1 MTFVMTPDSEKRS
14 ILVVDDNPLNREL
27 IAAAV
32 ASASCRCV
40 EAENG
45 KEALAKA
52 KTEVFSLIFMD
63 LLMPG
68 MDGFETVRHIRAMGI
83 ETPIVALSALSMKQ
97 DQERAL
103 AMGCNAFVPK
113 PIDLAQLRDIIEKY
127 VKREQQGQPSKSTPA
142 LQSVSRPSFDF
153 SPYRLLVVE
162 EDRERSE
169 EHVRTMAA
177 FGFSVRQV
185 ANCNEALDLLHA
197 DPASLDII
205 VSNLYTT
212 GIDALGMLAMVRRQY
227 PRVLVFIFTEHYD
240 PDMYQ
245 LAMQQGADGIF
256 PAALLDGPAI
266 GMIESALYR
275 RQQPEMTTT
284 SLSDQL
290 RQAQAQLIS
299 YGCEPPCHA
308 CCLAIK
314 SLHEAGGDIVR
325 CRKFNNSGRCG
336 FVLADI
342 AGHDLAS
349 LYMSAVFLGILTSCW
364 DACQKPANLLQVI
377 NGEFNKLGYPKS
389 HVCVTA
395 MLWDGM
401 RRMLH
406 IATAGNPGALLYE
419 RTTGGEFSCREIVGG
434 GMCLGLLKTNDL
446 IGSAMMVCPSES
458 YLFLFSDGIE
468 KETVQ
473 KAIAADPA
481 LLNKHRASGM
491 CSPILLHARP
501 GQQDDMALL
510 SFYIPQPEPQQHP
523 CYSFLTGYDG
533 IDRACRWAS
542 EVLAAGKVPRGKDF
556 DFILLALREA
566 LLNAV
571 EHGNRR
577 SSEAFV
583 DIVIHSAPDL
593 LVIEVSDEGA
603 GFDLER
609 CLAADSVDGQIGKR
623 GVPAM
628 RKIADVITVEGG
640 TVSMTFSGQ

>member
-1 MTFVMTPDSEKRS
+1 MDTEKRA
-14 ILVVDDNPLNREL
+14 ILIVEDNPLNREL

-32 ASASCRCV
+32 TSALCRCV
-40 EAENG
+40 EAING
-45 KEALAKA
+45 REALARA
-52 KTEVFSLIFMD
+52 KNEVFSLIFMD

-68 MDGFETVRHIRAMGI
+68 MDGFETVRHLRAMGI

-97 DQERAL
+97 DQERAI

-127 VKREQQGQPSKSTPA
+127 GQREPHHQPPKSTSI
-142 LQSVSRPSFDF
+142 LQPVSRPSFDF

-162 EDRERSE
+162 EDRQRAD
-169 EHVRTMAA
+169 EHVRTMGA
-177 FGFSVRQV
+177 FGFSVLHA
-185 ANCNEALDLLHA
+185 ANCNQALDMLHD
-197 DPASLDII
+197 DPGSLDII

-212 GIDALGMLAMVRRQY
+212 GIDAMGMLAMVRRQF
-227 PRVLVFIFTEHYD
+227 PQVMVFIYTERYD

-256 PAALLDGPAI
+256 PAALLNGPAI

-275 RQQPEMTTT
+275 RQQPELA
-284 SLSDQL
+284 SAALSDQL

-299 YGCEPPCHA
+299 YGCEPPCQA
-308 CCLAIK
+308 CSLAFK

-325 CRKFNNSGRCG
+325 CRKFNKSGRCG

-364 DACQKPANLLQVI
+364 DACQKPVSLLQVI
-377 NGEFNKLGYPKS
+377 NSEFYKLGYPKS

-395 MLWDGM
+395 MLWDGI
-401 RRMLH
+401 RRIMH

-419 RTTGGEFSCREIVGG
+419 RSAGGEYSCREIVGG
-434 GMCLGLLKTNDL
+434 GMCLGLLKSTDL
-446 IGSAMMVCPSES
+446 IGSAMLVCPSES

-481 LLNKHRASGM
+481 FFNKHKATGM
-491 CSPILLHARP
+491 CSQILQHARP

-510 SFYIPQPEPQQHP
+510 SFYIPHPEPQRHP
-523 CYSFLTGYDG
+523 SYSFLTGYDG
-533 IDRACRWAS
+533 IDRACRWAA
-542 EVLAAGKVPRGKDF
+542 EVLATGKVPRGKDP

-577 SSEAFV
+577 SGDAFV
-583 DIVIHSAPDL
+583 DIVIRSAPDE

-609 CLAADSVDGQIGKR
+609 CVTADAPDSQLGKR

-628 RKIADVITVEGG
+628 RKISDMITVEGG
-640 TVSMTFSGQ
+640 TVSMTFCVQ